1 MADFII
7 SEGLAVFSK
16 FSSVGLYHLCNWG
29 QNMLNIKKKIMKTIG
44 MNQLLIPNP
53 LALLQVHDKS

>member
-7 SEGLAVFSK
+7 SECLAIFSK

-29 QNMLNIKKKIMKTIG
+29 QNMLNIKKKNNENNRHESAVKPQTFG
-44 MNQLLIPNP
+44 T
-53 LALLQVHDKS
+53 ALST

>member
-7 SEGLAVFSK
+7 SECLAIFSK

-29 QNMLNIKKKIMKTIG
+29 QKMLNIKKIIMKTIG
-44 MNQLLIPNP
+44 MNQLLNPKP
-53 LALLQVHDKS
+53 LALL